1 MATTPNYDIDYNDKR
16 LTDVKDAEQNTLTQS
31 GQTYDEMIGN
41 VDSQYQGLQDAVQ
54 QNADKMAQS
63 QQENT
68 DFAIEKI
75 EQQKD
80 QAQKDYTK
88 EQSGAYVDW
97 QKQSN
102 QYGANAE
109 QMASQGLAGSGY
121 SESAKVSMYN
131 TYQNRV
137 AIARES
143 LDRIKENYD
152 NMMNEARLQNNSA
165 LAQIYSEASI
175 RQQEIALE
183 GFAYKNSLVLEKA
196 NKELEIKQ
204 FYSNEYQ
211 NVLNQMNTEN
221 ALAENVRQFNE
232 SQELEKQK
240 LEQTIAEFKEQIRQW
255 EIEMERLKKLDEEE
269 AKRKQEEIDLAK
281 REMQLKEN
289 EYNAKYGANGTET
302 VQARATQ
309 LAIDK
314 EIQGNNNNNGG
325 VPSGYKSANMTAKTL
340 PSSVL
345 KAYGLDGNETI
356 YTSNNKYYAVG
367 SDGVAVEITKDFTFS
382 NGYQPKYLNGY
393 ALSSVGTI
401 SDVGLSGNSVVSFL
415 SSDKQGTQK
424 VWKAGADY
432 YVWNGK
438 TKSYVKVT
446 SAYKTAQEKK
456 KTSTTLEE
464 SVKQGMITAGYDRYL
479 Y

>member
-1 MATTPNYDIDYNDKR
+1 MSTTPNYDIDYNDKR
-16 LTDVKDAEQNTLTQS
+16 LTDVKAQEQTDIAQS
-31 GQTYDEMIGN
+31 NQNFDEMIGS

-54 QNADKMAQS
+54 KNADTMAQA
-63 QQENT
+63 QQDNT
-68 DFAIEKI
+68 DFAIKMI

-80 QAQKDYTK
+80 KAQKDYTK

-97 QKQSN
+97 QKQSG
-102 QYGANAE
+102 QYGVQAE
-109 QMASQGLAGSGY
+109 QMASQGMSGSGY
-121 SESAKVSMYN
+121 SESSQVAMYN

-143 LDRIKENYD
+143 LDNVIMNYNNNIKE
-152 NMMNEARLQNNSA
+152 AILQNSSA
-165 LAQIYSEASI
+165 LAQIYSEASL

-183 GFAYKNSLVLEKA
+183 GFAYKNSLILEKA
-196 NKELEIKQ
+196 NKEMELKQ

-232 SQELEKQK
+232 EQALEKQK

-289 EYNAKYGANGTET
+289 EYNAKYGENGTET
-302 VQARATQ
+302 ITAKALQ
-309 LAIDK
+309 LEIDK
-314 EIQGNNNNNGG
+314 QAEGSGG
-325 VPSGYKSANMTAKTL
+325 IPEGWKTANMTAKTL
-340 PSSVL
+340 PKAVL
-345 KAYGLDGNETI
+345 TSYGLDGNETI

-401 SDVGLSGNSVVSFL
+401 ADVGLTGNSAVSFL

-424 VWKAGADY
+424 VWKAGSDY
-432 YVWNGK
+432 YVWDGK
-438 TKSYVKVT
+438 TKTYKKVT
-446 SAYKTAQEKK
+446 SAYKSVQEKK
-456 KTSTTLEE
+456 KSSNTTQNAVLKNFEN
-464 SVKQGMITAGYDRYL
+464 SGYDRYL

>member
-16 LTDVKDAEQNTLTQS
+16 FTDVKDAEQNTLTQS

-54 QNADKMAQS
+54 QNADKMAQL

-75 EQQKD
+75 EQQKE

-102 QYGANAE
+102 QYGAKAE

-143 LDRIKENYD
+143 LNNVMLNYNNNIKE
-152 NMMNEARLQNNSA
+152 AILQNNSA

-183 GFAYKNSLVLEKA
+183 GFEYKNSLVLEKA

-221 ALAENVRQFNE
+221 ALAESVRQFNE
-232 SQELEKQK
+232 DQALKREELAQA
-240 LEQTIAEFKEQIRQW
+240 QARW
-255 EIEMERLKKLDEEE
+255 EEE
-269 AKRKQEEIDLAK
+269 QRVKQEQWQKEYDLAK
-281 REMQLKEN
+281 TEAERKALLEEREMLLAEN

-314 EIQGNNNNNGG
+314 EIQGNNNNGG

-456 KTSTTLEE
+456 KKSTTLEE